1 MTALFLITKNAKETK
16 IRCRQ
21 RYIKHKHPIRC
32 FLYIAR
38 PFSSFLLISLLISSA
53 LCTKIETLF
62 LKKELQQHKD
72 VSILTIFV

>member
-38 PFSSFLLISLLISSA
+38 PFSSFLLISLLISFA
-53 LCTKIETLF
+53 LCTKIERLF
-62 LKKELQQHKD
+62 PNETAG
-72 VSILTIFV
+72 VITIVKCYFYN